1 MCGPLEVME
10 VLRPEGR
17 MVPQHPTETTAP
29 ERRDPGV
36 AHRVRVPTKEKESCM
51 NLFAIIGVVVVVL
64 FLVGYLRF
72 Y

>member
-1 MCGPLEVME
+1 MD
-10 VLRPEGR
+10 VLRPDGR

-29 ERRDPGV
+29 DRRDPGL
-36 AHRVRVPTKEKESCM
+36 AHSVRVPKGKGGCM

-64 FLVGYLRF
+64 FIVGYFRF